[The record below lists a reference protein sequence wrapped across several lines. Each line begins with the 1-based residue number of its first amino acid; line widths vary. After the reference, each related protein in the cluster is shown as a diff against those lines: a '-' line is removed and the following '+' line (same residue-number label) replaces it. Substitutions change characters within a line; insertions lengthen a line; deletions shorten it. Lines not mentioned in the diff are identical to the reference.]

1 MSLDKANQ
9 WAYDNPGKFVVATF
23 ITVVLSISCV
33 VVFLPIM
40 IQPEEEKPEL
50 VSPEE
55 VSKILGYDPANYSF
69 MEKPK
74 YKDQRLTEREMD
86 KAVIDM
92 MEQMGYSKDEAVW
105 GTVQSK
111 LK

>member
-1 MSLDKANQ
+1 MDKANE
-9 WAYDNPGKFVVATF
+9 WAYNNPGKFIIATF
-23 ITVVLSISCV
+23 IGLVLSISCV

-50 VSPEE
+50 LSPEE
-55 VSKILGYDPANYSF
+55 VSAILDYDPADYSF
-69 MEKPK
+69 LKKSE
-74 YKDQRLTEREMD
+74 YKDQRLTEKEMD
-86 KAVIDM
+86 KAIIDA
-92 MEQMGYSKDEAVW
+92 MEQMGYSRDEAVW

>member
-9 WAYDNPGKFVVATF
+9 WAYDNPGKFIVATF
-23 ITVVLSISCV
+23 ISYLLCFSCV
-33 VVFLPIM
+33 FVFLDSIG
-40 IQPEEEKPEL
+40 PEEEKPEL